1 MTWTKNKIKEG
12 FDKFYQEHGRYP
24 TALEIDAYAGLPSSR
39 QIQRRF
45 GGLPKL
51 RQELDLGTLDFT
63 KGSVRS
69 QTAQYIGKRGLD
81 FEKAVRKILVD
92 KFGEVFVHEQK
103 PFNDYAG
110 RLDFFVYAKNNKF
123 GIDVFFASDEH
134 NLVGCINSKQR
145 LYKRFSDKLIL
156 LQLNPGIDQKV
167 IDQYLS
173 NKKNALPS
181 NIAVL
186 SLDKFLVFLKTI
198 RPLHV
203 S

>member
-24 TALEIDAYAGLPSSR
+24 TALEIDAYVGLPSSR
-39 QIQRRF
+39 QMQRRF

-51 RQELDLGTLDFT
+51 RQELNLDTLDFT

-81 FEKAVRKILVD
+81 FEKVVRKILVD
-92 KFGEVFVHEQK
+92 
-103 PFNDYAG
+103 
-110 RLDFFVYAKNNKF
+110 KF
-123 GIDVFFASDEH
+123 GIDVFFASDRH
-134 NLVGCINSKQR
+134 NLMGCINSKQR
-145 LYKRFSDKLIL
+145 LYKNFVDKLIL
-156 LQLNPGIDQKV
+156 LQLNPKIDQKI

-173 NKKNALPS
+173 NKENALPS
-181 NIAVL
+181 NASVL
-186 SLDKFLVFLKTI
+186 SLDKFLEFIQTI
-198 RPLHV
+198 QPLQV